1 MQPPRSNI
9 IYLAP
14 AREDILDI
22 ARYHLEKVGVNSAR
36 NITDEIEQS
45 INRLAEFPLMG
56 QTHPDPVLANGG
68 FRKLVVSATYICIY
82 RVFDNE
88 VYIYRIVNGKT
99 DYSKLL
105 IT

>member
-1 MQPPRSNI
+1 MPPQRNKL

-36 NITDEIEQS
+36 EVTVEIERT
-45 INRLAEFPLMG
+45 INRLSQFPLMG
-56 QTHPDPVLANGG
+56 QTHPDPVLAENGY
-68 FRKLVVSATYICIY
+68 RKLVIASTYVCIY
-82 RVFDNE
+82 KVFHDD

-99 DYSKLL
+99 DYPKLL
-105 IT
+105 K